1 MTLEDFYEE
10 LSHVSATRENRLQC
24 AKLVLKDM
32 SLFPKLIDIMFRV
45 DDPNSSRAA
54 WVFEFVCEE
63 YIFAIIPYLDIFT
76 SNLKKVHLDSSVRP
90 MSKVC
95 VFIANTYFSP
105 QPNTLKKMLRPYHKE
120 RIIEASFDWLI
131 KDEKVAPK
139 AYAMETL
146 YLFGKEFSWIHPELA
161 LVLKQDFALQSPGYK
176 ARAKKILN
184 KINKHFNS

>member
-24 AKLVLKDM
+24 AKMVLKDM

-45 DDPNSSRAA
+45 DDAISSRAA

>member
-24 AKLVLKDM
+24 AKMVLKDM

-95 VFIANTYFSP
+95 VFIANTYFSL

>member
-1 MTLEDFYEE
+1 MTLEEFYEE
-10 LSHVSATRENRLQC
+10 LSHVSATRKNRLQC
-24 AKLVLKDM
+24 AEMVLKDM

-45 DDPNSSRAA
+45 DDPTSSRAA

-63 YIFAIIPYLDIFT
+63 YIYAIIPYLDIFT
-76 SNLKKVHLDSSVRP
+76 SNLKSVHLDSSVRP

-95 VFIANTYFSP
+95 TFIANTYFSE
-105 QPNTLKKMLRPYHKE
+105 QPNTLKKMLKPHHKE

-146 YLFGKEFSWIHPELA
+146 YLFGKEYSWINPELA
-161 LVLKQDFALQSPGYK
+161 QILEQDYATQSAAYK
-176 ARAKKILN
+176 ARAKHILKKIKKQLG
-184 KINKHFNS
+184 

>member
-63 YIFAIIPYLDIFT
+63 YIFAIIPYLDSFT

>member
-1 MTLEDFYEE
+1 MTLEEFYEE
-10 LSHVSATRENRLQC
+10 LSHVSATRKNRLQC
-24 AKLVLKDM
+24 AEMVLKDM

-45 DDPNSSRAA
+45 DDPTSSRAA

-63 YIFAIIPYLDIFT
+63 YIYAIIPYLDIFT

-95 VFIANTYFSP
+95 TFIANTYFSE
-105 QPNTLKKMLRPYHKE
+105 QPNTLKKMLKPHHKE

-146 YLFGKEFSWIHPELA
+146 YLFGKEYSWIHPELA
-161 LVLKQDFALQSPGYK
+161 LVLKQEFALQSPGYK
-176 ARAKKILN
+176 ARAKNILN
-184 KINKHFNS
+184 KINKHFNY